1 MLKEMLWTEVM
12 VLMMKKRTH
21 IILVIKMVTVML
33 LGPVL
38 VQINVAGKGNV
49 CGS

>member
-1 MLKEMLWTEVM
+1 MLKERLWTEVM

-33 LGPVL
+33 LGHVL
-38 VQINVAGKGNV
+38 VQIHVSSKTR
-49 CGS
+49 